1 MGELLERRMGRI
13 PGDGE
18 GEGGLTVAVEE
29 LDRTVRFVGGGPLVD
44 VDTVLAVAIG
54 RPVVGPQVVV
64 AAAVGVPGAESEA
77 ALGRGEGV
85 PDLSVLPASLA
96 PDLVLGGGR
105 FQMPLADPAG
115 VQAVR
120 GHHRG
125 PALRIR
131 AEPHPCEGGRRVDVE
146 RDAVLPRGLTGDQ
159 HRAVRAA
166 HGVRADR
173 RRAPDASRGELVQM
187 RGRHGITIGLHALRP
202 ELVGDQEH
210 QVRHLPIPTV
220 RPSVRRRLTKRNMI
234 SIGSTTMQMP
244 AKSPP
249 QSAPE

>member
-1 MGELLERRMGRI
+1 
-13 PGDGE
+13 
-18 GEGGLTVAVEE
+18 
-29 LDRTVRFVGGGPLVD
+29 
-44 VDTVLAVAIG
+44 

-77 ALGRGEGV
+77 ALRRGEGV
-85 PDLSVLPASLA
+85 PDLPVLPAALA

-105 FQMPLADPAG
+105 FEMPLADPAG

-120 GHHRG
+120 GHHGG
-125 PALRIR
+125 PALRVG
-131 AEPHPCEGGRRVDVE
+131 AEPHPCGGGRRVDVE
-146 RDAVLPRGLTGDQ
+146 GHAVLPRGLTGDQ

-166 HGVRADR
+166 HGVGAEGRLAAD
-173 RRAPDASRGELVQM
+173 PPRGESVEV
-187 RGRHGITIGLHALRP
+187 RGRHRIAVRLHALGP
-202 ELVGDQEH
+202 ELVSDQEH

-220 RPSVRRRLTKRNMI
+220 RPSVRRRLTNRNMI

-249 QSAPE
+249 QSAPEYVCCWTKPISATGRVYLSVELSRVIAIRVSFQCEITCRMNAVMMPPLASG